1 MGGRILILTD
11 FKKEL
16 RALII
21 LIFCILS
28 VFFVKDTY
36 MTGLFVVLTLF
47 LLVLFLYI
55 KSNKLI
61 ISKNIFFLIIAILN
75 VFTLFFVIQY
85 LVQGEISSDFL
96 QKVFAIFIEKDMTLL
111 YIGWI
116 LILTSGLII
125 FEKLGGGKSGR

>member
-1 MGGRILILTD
+1 MILID

-85 LVQGEISSDFL
+85 LVQGEISSEIL